1 MKGYKMLKKEVL
13 KNNVREIIGFF
24 PIPTLIALVLAVMG
38 NGLIL
43 NEQMFSS
50 DIGQIIVWLMMG
62 FFFFTWSSLHHHSL
76 EAKGIWIAYL
86 FATLIWFYTGY
97 EIFYSEHTEEV
108 IFFKSFFLT
117 LGVILA
123 YIYVPFL
130 KKREDNLKIL
140 FQIHQLRYALFRTLA
155 FAILLGIALS
165 IISAT
170 FGFLFGVDFTLLLM
184 LIGFNATLG
193 AFLYNFL
200 STLMQNPNSVKM
212 DIEAYKAMINRYLL
226 WLLYA
231 FTAIIFTAL
240 NLFVLKIIFTQ
251 ELPKGQIAW
260 MVMGFSVFAFMTYLS
275 LLPYKDKI
283 KKYNTLLWG
292 TLVLQSLVLLAS
304 IGIRVFEYGFT
315 EKRYLLVAYGLWLL
329 GISLY
334 FVWNKTKAKIFW
346 FFSTLSVVVL
356 LSQVGPINGY
366 IVSEYSQQT
375 RLQSLH
381 ADFQAFNDAE
391 KEKAFTELYD
401 VLKYLRDTHGT
412 QSVTE
417 VIPTL
422 THEDL
427 NRHKKIRKALGLD
440 ESKTEMLSEK
450 DERVFKFNEPNKR
463 IFEVEG
469 YDYFLKE
476 INVGH
481 YLRTYTLQE
490 DTALKLNVD
499 RESLLLNIR
508 FKELTIEGDLS
519 PLLEKLQEP
528 ISPQKNEMVLVL
540 ENDRF
545 KVKVEFFRIRY
556 EPLKPYFDGYANVYI
571 DVKE

>member
-1 MKGYKMLKKEVL
+1 MLKKEEL
-13 KNNVREIIGFF
+13 RNNVGEMIGFF
-24 PIPTLIALVLAVMG
+24 PLATLIALVLAVIG

-50 DIGQIIVWLMMG
+50 DIAQIIVWLVMG
-62 FFFFTWSSLHHHSL
+62 FFFFTWSSLHHHTL
-76 EAKGIWIAYL
+76 EGKGVWIAYG
-86 FATLIWFYTGY
+86 FSTVIWFYTGY
-97 EIFYSEHTEEV
+97 EIFMSEHTEEV

-117 LGVILA
+117 LGFILA

-130 KKREDNLKIL
+130 KQRGDNLKIL
-140 FQIHQLRYALFRTLA
+140 FQIHQLRYALFRTVI
-155 FAILLGIALS
+155 FTILLGIALS
-165 IISAT
+165 IIGGT
-170 FGFLFGVDFTLLLM
+170 FSFLFGVNFALLLM

-200 STLMQNPNSVKM
+200 STLMQNPNSVKI

-240 NLFVLKIIFTQ
+240 NLFVLKIIITQ

-304 IGIRVFEYGFT
+304 ISIRVFEYGVT

-334 FVWNKTKAKIFW
+334 FLWSKAQAKIFW

-366 IVSEYSQQT
+366 MVSEYSQQT

-381 ADFQAFNDAE
+381 ADFQELDNNE

-401 VLKYLRDTHGT
+401 VIKYLRDTHGSE
-412 QSVTE
+412 SVIE
-417 VIPTL
+417 VVPEL
-422 THEDL
+422 THQGIDRYTNL
-427 NRHKKIRKALGLD
+427 RKALGLD
-440 ESKTEMLSEK
+440 ESRMELRSEEKVLSFYERN
-450 DERVFKFNEPNKR
+450 DELFD
-463 IFEVEG
+463 IHG
-469 YDYFLKE
+469 YDYFSKRVT
-476 INVGH
+476 IAH
-481 YLRTYTLQE
+481 YVSTYTLKE
-490 DTALKLNVD
+490 DAEFTVNVD
-499 RESLLLNIR
+499 RENLMLKIHCNEHRLEE
-508 FKELTIEGDLS
+508 ELT
-519 PLLEKLQEP
+519 PLLERLNESA
-528 ISPQKNEMVLVL
+528 SPKKDEMVLVL
-540 ENDRF
+540 ENDEIE
-545 KVKVEFFRIRY
+545 VKLEFFQIRY
-556 EPLKPYFDGYANVYI
+556 EPLKPYFNGYANVYI
-571 DVKE
+571 DVKD